1 MISFIVPTHNYGFM
15 LKRCIN
21 SILSNEKKYVREI
34 LIINDASKDNTDQI
48 VKKIKKNKKI
58 KYFKKNYRN
67 LSKTTNFGIS
77 QAEGNLICK
86 VDADDTINKKFA
98 ENNYLFMKKTKA
110 DFVFSNVLVNDLV
123 KKKKYFKNQNS
134 KKIFRFF
141 SYPHGSGCLFKKKI
155 WKKVGKFNQNNFYQ
169 DDFDF
174 WLKINKLQNI
184 KIRHLN
190 KALYIYNKHNKNMS
204 KSFFLKNLTKL
215 KILIKNLIL

>member
-21 SILSNEKKYVREI
+21 SILSNKKKYVREI

-141 SYPHGSGCLFKKKI
+141 SYPHGSGCLFKKKFGKS
-155 WKKVGKFNQNNFYQ
+155 WK
-169 DDFDF
+169 
-174 WLKINKLQNI
+174 I
-184 KIRHLN
+184 
-190 KALYIYNKHNKNMS
+190 
-204 KSFFLKNLTKL
+204 
-215 KILIKNLIL
+215 

>member
-134 KKIFRFF
+134 K
-141 SYPHGSGCLFKKKI
+141 
-155 WKKVGKFNQNNFYQ
+155 
-169 DDFDF
+169 
-174 WLKINKLQNI
+174 
-184 KIRHLN
+184 
-190 KALYIYNKHNKNMS
+190 
-204 KSFFLKNLTKL
+204 
-215 KILIKNLIL
+215 